1 MLIAA
6 DGPIDAGRRTRLRC
20 SIGDQRA
27 GVDAGPP
34 GRAGAAG
41 DASRGRAGRARQ
53 LARPAVG
60 TAAASFDPQY
70 VAPQGLF
77 QPGKSWRFTVS
88 FTQEIFEGGQ
98 HKIDRQLR

>member
-1 MLIAA
+1 
-6 DGPIDAGRRTRLRC
+6 
-20 SIGDQRA
+20 
-27 GVDAGPP
+27 
-34 GRAGAAG
+34 
-41 DASRGRAGRARQ
+41 